1 MVGLRSPGRSVV
13 LLDLRS
19 GPPASTCPERHQLV
33 RFFED
38 VIERLRGA
46 PGIESASAVANLP
59 MQSAGVTFVLPFNV
73 EGQPPPESEDPRAD
87 VRLVRLF
94 NRLRESRSSSTISTL
109 VGVA

>member
-13 LLDLRS
+13 LLNLRP

-46 PGIESASAVANLP
+46 PGVESASAVSNLL
-59 MQSAGVTFVLPFNV
+59 MQSVSVTFVLPFNV